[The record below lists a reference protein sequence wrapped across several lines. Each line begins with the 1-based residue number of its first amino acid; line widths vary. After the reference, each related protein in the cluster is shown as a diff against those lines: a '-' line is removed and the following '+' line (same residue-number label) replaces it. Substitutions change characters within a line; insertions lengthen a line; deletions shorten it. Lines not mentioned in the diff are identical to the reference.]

1 MRQQQMSNNV
11 RTFLLMTVLTVL
23 FVWIGGQVGGRQGAM
38 LAFIAAAAMNFFAYW
53 SSDKMVLSQYRAQKA
68 EPDSRLYKIVE
79 SLIQRANL
87 PMPKVYIIPE
97 QTPNAFATGRNPQHA
112 AVAATEGILNILND
126 EELSGV
132 MAHELTHVKNRDIL
146 TGTIAAT
153 LAGALAM
160 LGQFAQFGAV
170 SRDPNRRQNPLG
182 MIFILVG
189 APLAGMI
196 IRSMISRTRE
206 YAADAGGAEISQKPL
221 GLARALQKI
230 SQGVQQV
237 PLQRGNAAQAHMFI
251 VNPFLGGLQRLF
263 STHPPIE
270 ERIQRLEAMA
280 SARAL

>member
-1 MRQQQMSNNV
+1 MSNNV
-11 RTFLLMTVLTVL
+11 RTFFLMTVLTVL
-23 FVWIGGQVGGRQGAM
+23 FVWIGGQVGGRQGAV

-53 SSDKMVLSQYRAQKA
+53 FSDKMVLKQYRAQEA
-68 EPDSRLYKIVE
+68 EPGSRLHRIVE

-87 PMPKVYIIPE
+87 TMPKVYIIPE
-97 QTPNAFATGRNPQHA
+97 QTPNAFATGRNPKHA

-126 EELSGV
+126 DELSGV

-170 SRDPNRRQNPLG
+170 ARDPNRRQNPLG

-221 GLARALQKI
+221 GLASALEKI
-230 SQGVQQV
+230 SQAVQRV
-237 PLQRGNAAQAHMFI
+237 PLSRGNAAHAHMFI

-270 ERIQRLEAMA
+270 ERIQRLEAIA
-280 SARAL
+280 SGRNA

>member
-1 MRQQQMSNNV
+1 MSNNV

-23 FVWIGGQVGGRQGAM
+23 FVWIGGQVGGRQGAL
-38 LAFIAAAAMNFFAYW
+38 LAFLAAAAMNFFAYW
-53 SSDKMVLSQYRAQKA
+53 FSDKMVLKQYRAQQA
-68 EPDSRLYKIVE
+68 EPGSRLYRIVE

-112 AVAATEGILNILND
+112 AVAATEGILNTLND
-126 EELSGV
+126 DELAGV

-170 SRDPNRRQNPLG
+170 ARDSNRRQNPLG

-221 GLARALQKI
+221 GLARALEKI
-230 SQGVQQV
+230 SQAVQRV
-237 PLQRGNAAQAHMFI
+237 PLLRGNAAQAHMFI

-263 STHPPIE
+263 SSHPPIE

-280 SARAL
+280 SGSSA